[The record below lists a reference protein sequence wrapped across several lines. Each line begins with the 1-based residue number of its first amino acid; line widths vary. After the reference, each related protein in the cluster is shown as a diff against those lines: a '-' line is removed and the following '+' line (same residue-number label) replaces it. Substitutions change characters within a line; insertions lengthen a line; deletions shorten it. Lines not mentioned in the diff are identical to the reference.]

1 MGVEKPK
8 ADVDNTARRKWDKED
23 FSEKASKR
31 EKEEQEGAELD
42 WREAKRQKRLAR
54 DPLHQGLIQ
63 ERGSIKARDYK
74 LNLDSRR
81 GKSQIVGAVGG
92 LSQQPGYYCSV
103 CDCVLKDNLAYLD
116 HINGKGHNR
125 ALGLNNNKVEKSSAS
140 AVKDRMAELKRK
152 KEQAKAQ
159 SDAVDEMEARIQ
171 SRRDAEEAER
181 RRKKEAAKQKKV
193 NNNLHDNG
201 DDDDDNDDTGDLT
214 AAALGTDPEIAKMMG
229 FTGFGGM

>member
-1 MGVEKPK
+1 
-8 ADVDNTARRKWDKED
+8 
-23 FSEKASKR
+23 
-31 EKEEQEGAELD
+31 
-42 WREAKRQKRLAR
+42 
-54 DPLHQGLIQ
+54 
-63 ERGSIKARDYK
+63 
-74 LNLDSRR
+74 
-81 GKSQIVGAVGG
+81 
-92 LSQQPGYYCSV
+92 
-103 CDCVLKDNLAYLD
+103 
-116 HINGKGHNR
+116 
-125 ALGLNNNKVEKSSAS
+125 
-140 AVKDRMAELKRK
+140 MAELKRK